1 MNFDIRLF
9 FENYAADLTPQILS
23 NGWRKWPKFLQ
34 KIRFLYTFEDYNWSV
49 RELVRDFENS
59 LVQSRFGPYPRK
71 LIISPRNEALNLPS
85 KALMAMEHSA

>member
-49 RELVRDFENS
+49 RDNWYVILTTLSSNQDLGPILENS
-59 LVQSRFGPYPRK
+59 
-71 LIISPRNEALNLPS
+71 
-85 KALMAMEHSA
+85 